1 MFGCIANWFHHV
13 GAYYL
18 RGFCFAM
25 NQDLDNKLCAKYPK
39 IFRDRRAPMNQTC
52 MCWGFEHGD
61 GWYNIIDQMCANIQ
75 NHINWTR
82 KQRHDALV
90 YNRALS
96 RAAKGNFDTYNRLSK
111 WQQKWIDEALED
123 PEPQLKPVPE
133 ACPQVVAIQ
142 VKEKFGTL
150 RFYYY
155 GGDDVVSGIER
166 MAESMS
172 AVMCE
177 ECGAPGKSRRGGW
190 IQTLCDEHAKAAGK
204 PDELDWDDMP

>member
-1 MFGCIANWFHHV
+1 M
-13 GAYYL
+13 
-18 RGFCFAM
+18 REE
-25 NQDLDNKLCAKYPK
+25 LDSKLCAKYPR
-39 IFRDRRAPMNQTC
+39 IFRDRRAPMNRTA

-82 KQRHDALV
+82 KQRAEALV

-96 RAAKGNFDTYNRLSK
+96 RAMQGDFGTFNRLPK
-111 WQQKWIDEALED
+111 WQQKRINKVLED
-123 PEPQLKPVPE
+123 PEPQLKIVPE
-133 ACPQVVAIQ
+133 ACPQVVASQ

-172 AVMCE
+172 AVTCE
-177 ECGAPGKSRRGGW
+177 TCGAPGVPRSGGW
-190 IQTLCDEHAKAAGK
+190 IQTLCDTHAEGRE
-204 PDELDWDDMP
+204 ELVWKDMP